1 MTFPS
6 YLQGLERVA
15 FICGCGHSGTT
26 LVATILSA
34 HPRIHVPLY
43 ETEAFL
49 ANDAQAVETLAELRD
64 TALASGKHILIEK
77 TPRHV
82 RRMPL
87 IRRMVP
93 DARFVLLV
101 RDGRD
106 STASFAKRMNNNYLG
121 GLARWVQDNTIVR
134 NERNKPDVLLMRY
147 EDIVVDAEGEVR
159 RLCGFLGVDY
169 LAELL
174 DYHRQPRLWYGKTAL
189 RETEEGGTTNHED
202 RRNWQ
207 VNQPIFDGRGRWK
220 SELPPPVVEEFNK
233 GWAHRLMQEFGYAEA
248 DGTPGAR
255 A

>member
-1 MTFPS
+1 VSLPS
-6 YLQGLERVA
+6 YLQGLERAA

-43 ETEAFL
+43 ESEAFL
-49 ANDAQAVETLAELRD
+49 GTEAQAAEGLAKLRD
-64 TALASGKHILIEK
+64 QTMAAGKHILVEK

-106 STASFAKRMNNNYLG
+106 AALSFAKRMNDNYAAG
-121 GLARWVQDNTIVR
+121 VARWVQDNTIVR
-134 NERNKPDVLLMRY
+134 NERSKPDALLIRY
-147 EDIVVDAEGEVR
+147 EDIIVDAEREIR
-159 RLCGFLGVDY
+159 RLCGFLSVDY
-169 LAELL
+169 RAELL
-174 DYHRQPRLWYGKTAL
+174 EYYKEPRLWYGKTEL
-189 RETEEGGTTNHED
+189 RKAEEGGTANHED

-207 VNQPIFDGRGRWK
+207 VNQPIFDGRGRWQGQ
-220 SELPPPVVEEFNK
+220 LPPQVVAEFGK
-233 GWAHRLMQEFGYAEA
+233 GWALRLMQEFGYAEGE
-248 DGTPGAR
+248 GTPAAR